1 MNIDIKCISCQEI
14 LSGKEMIKQ
23 SLKQTKSQIFNWKV
37 LFGMK
42 KVNYIPTCNSCGN
55 EGNENFCCPKC
66 DSKEIWATDLYKQ
79 GNLLHKC

>member
-1 MNIDIKCISCQEI
+1 M
-14 LSGKEMIKQ
+14 
-23 SLKQTKSQIFNWKV
+23 FNWKV

-42 KVNYIPTCNSCGN
+42 KVNYISTCNSCGN

-66 DSKEIWATDLYKQ
+66 DSKEIWATDIYKQ